1 MADVAMIRRRGL
13 VWGAMVALAAAI
25 LPAAAQ
31 DSEQALFTGKTL
43 RLIVGFGPGGGYD
56 LYARML
62 APYLSKNLSATVIV
76 ENRPGA
82 GGLVALNG
90 IYVSPPDGLTLMIVN
105 GTGAAFSQ
113 LTDQHGARYDLS
125 KFGYIATLSA
135 PPSLWTVGPHF
146 QVKTIAEAIHVGKK
160 WRWAASGPVDSLSDG
175 AAFTCEG
182 FKLDCQVVLG
192 YKGSNDAAL
201 AVSRGEMDALYV
213 TDTSANHYVQT
224 NGLIPLATVGRNRSR
239 FFPDLPT
246 VFEAAKLNAE
256 QEWLFNFRHVVQ
268 SLGRIL
274 VAPPGMAESRLA
286 FLEAATRRSVQD
298 PNFLAEGEKRQL
310 YTDYVDAAST
320 RENAMSII
328 TNVTPEQRKLV
339 QDILARAR

>member
-1 MADVAMIRRRGL
+1 MAGVAVLRKCGFVL
-13 VWGAMVALAAAI
+13 GVAFALATST
-25 LPAAAQ
+25 LSAAAN
-31 DSEQALFTGKTL
+31 DTEQAYFAGKTV
-43 RLIVGFGPGGGYD
+43 RLVVGFGPGGGYD

-62 APYLSKNLSATVIV
+62 APYLSKTLGATVIV

-82 GGLVALNG
+82 GGLMALNG
-90 IYVSPPDGLTLMIVN
+90 VYMSPADGLTMMIVN

-113 LTDQHGARYDLS
+113 LTDQQGARYDLA
-125 KFGYIATLSA
+125 KIGYIATLSA

-146 QVKTIAEAIHVGKK
+146 QVKTFSDAIKVDKK

-182 FKLDCQVVLG
+182 FKLDCQIVLG

-213 TDTSANHYVQT
+213 TDSSANHYIQA

-256 QEWLFNFRHVVQ
+256 QEWLFNFRHAVQ

-274 VAPPGMAESRLA
+274 VVPPGMTDSRLA
-286 FLEAATRRSVQD
+286 FLEAATANAVKD
-298 PNFLAEGEKRQL
+298 PNFVAEGDKRQL
-310 YTDYVDAAST
+310 YTDYVNAAGT
-320 RENAMSII
+320 RENAMSIV

-339 QDILARAR
+339 HDILAKAR